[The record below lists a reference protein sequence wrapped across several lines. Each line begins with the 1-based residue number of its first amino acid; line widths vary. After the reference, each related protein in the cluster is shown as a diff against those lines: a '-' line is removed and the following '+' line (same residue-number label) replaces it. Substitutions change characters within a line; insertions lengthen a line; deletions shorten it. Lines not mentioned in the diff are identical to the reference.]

1 MPERSGDVKV
11 CILDTFVKINVLPR
25 FERQTEVNQS
35 ACADKDTLLFQLAI
49 WSNSSESFPFGEF
62 LLTEGARLIIH
73 EWERKMFQIHGLHH
87 TFMRPNISG

>member
-49 WSNSSESFPFGEF
+49 
-62 LLTEGARLIIH
+62 
-73 EWERKMFQIHGLHH
+73 
-87 TFMRPNISG
+87 